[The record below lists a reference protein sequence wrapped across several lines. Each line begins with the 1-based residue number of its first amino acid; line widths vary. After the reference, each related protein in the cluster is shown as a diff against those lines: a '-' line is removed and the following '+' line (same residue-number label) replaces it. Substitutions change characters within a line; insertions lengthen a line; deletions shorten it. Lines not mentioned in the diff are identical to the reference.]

1 MWGAL
6 FWYADMKW
14 IMNESHAAKIT
25 EIFDRNSHSTHCL
38 AQRSVSMQYL
48 VLREKEVTH
57 TSAFPA
63 TFIVQT
69 ALFQWRCAQFYP
81 GHFSSTEM

>member
-14 IMNESHAAKIT
+14 IMNKSHAAKIT
-25 EIFDRNSHSTHCL
+25 EIFDVNSHSTHCL

-57 TSAFPA
+57 KHTSAFPA
-63 TFIVQT
+63 TFIVRS
-69 ALFQWRCAQFYP
+69 ALSQ
-81 GHFSSTEM
+81 